1 MKKQIF
7 IALGIIAMA
16 SITGCNTTYMP
27 AANPNRSDL
36 TGAQASQLSRRKI
49 HVPLRVEV
57 HCANSMV
64 GQQDSAFFTD
74 YFYYPLQDILT
85 NSFKNAAYQV
95 FDPPGAEVIDA
106 FTLHITVPES
116 NLDIAWGDANYCL
129 QIIVRF
135 NEPGEKK
142 IMALSA
148 KKYKKIEFPEKDKVP
163 DAVYFA
169 CRDAAFDIMKK
180 ILNNP
185 KTWRTVKRFED
196 R

>member
-1 MKKQIF
+1 MKKQF
-7 IALGIIAMA
+7 FMMLGMVIA
-16 SITGCNTTYMP
+16 SFITGCNTTYMP
-27 AANPNRSDL
+27 TADPNRSDL
-36 TGAQASQLSRRKI
+36 TAMQARQLNRRKI

-57 HCANSMV
+57 HCSNSMV
-64 GQQDSAFFTD
+64 GQQDSTFFTD
-74 YFYYPLQDILT
+74 YFYYPLQDILE

-106 FTLHITVPES
+106 FTLIITVPES
-116 NLDIAWGDANYCL
+116 NLDVAWGAADYCL

-142 IMALSA
+142 ILALA
-148 KKYKKIEFPEKDKVP
+148 TRKYQRISFPDKNKVP

-180 ILNNP
+180 ILANP